1 MQKPRG
7 RKAIFWKA
15 TMMAKSVKVNIKK
28 RAKKSKMF
36 WNIRTDLRSFI
47 SNISTSAKMPK
58 TAIFFKRTDGRGFLA
73 EVRLILSCS
82 LAFC

>member
-36 WNIRTDLRSFI
+36 WNIKMDLRSYI
-47 SNISTSAKMPK
+47 SNISTPAKMLK
-58 TAIFFKRTDGRGFLA
+58 TVIFFKQTDGRGFLA